1 MLDKGHLTG
10 TLAVACHSILGRDFL
25 KIGDRLGEGQEP
37 RPFFQ
42 VNLPGR
48 GLHLL
53 LKRRFR
59 SLSWSPRATAAALIS
74 IAALSALP
82 ALGGEGDGRLSLRVG
97 GGAGFLGWGDVESLK
112 DSYKN
117 QILYAASRL
126 GIETAGSCVNP
137 RVGRQMEVEL
147 RYDWNRRFSLGFTC
161 AQNHRSGEAVLTA
174 DWPPFL
180 TSRHVWNQ
188 DTSLFTAALNAYW
201 NLPLNRRSAVY
212 VAAGAGLGSA
222 VWNYKIRDEEKIDI
236 TVWEQIEGTARDL
249 GFLLQ
254 AGIGYEF
261 RLTRRWI
268 LFAEVRG
275 QFISLNDWKADHAET
290 TDAQPAR
297 AVGDTSDAFG
307 EKLWLAEIAASG
319 GRPAQVILL
328 ASTFSPGAGLYNG
341 VRAFRVNFSGVVLQA
356 GVRLE
361 LGPRPGSSNTR

>member
-1 MLDKGHLTG
+1 M
-10 TLAVACHSILGRDFL
+10 

-37 RPFFQ
+37 RTFLQ

-48 GLHLL
+48 GLHQL
-53 LKRRFR
+53 LKRRFHG
-59 SLSWSPRATAAALIS
+59 LSWRPRATAAALIS

-112 DSYKN
+112 DSFKD

-137 RVGRQMEVEL
+137 SVGRQMEVEL
-147 RYDWNRRFSLGFTC
+147 RYDWNRRFSLGF
-161 AQNHRSGEAVLTA
+161 AYGRNHRSGETVLTA

-188 DTSLFTAALNAYW
+188 ATSLATAVLNAYW
-201 NLPLNRRSAVY
+201 NIPLNGRSAAY

-222 VWNYKIRDEEKIDI
+222 VWKYKIRDEETIDI

-261 RLTRRWI
+261 KLTRRWI

-275 QFISLNDWKADHAET
+275 QLLSLNDWKADHAET

-297 AVGDTSDAFG
+297 AVGEASDTDHD
-307 EKLWLAEIAASG
+307 KLWLAEIAASG

-328 ASTFSPGAGLYNG
+328 ASAFSPDTGLYNG
-341 VRAFRVNFSGVVLQA
+341 VRAFRLNFSGIVLQA
-356 GVRLE
+356 GIRLG
-361 LGPRPGSSNTR
+361 LGPRPGFSNTR